1 MDAQF
6 VQDLDQRSALRNDL
20 LKTIKELRIH
30 QKSFFILTGKAKS
43 NPHAYNQR
51 KQELTIC
58 KELETKVDKL
68 LGELYPEFKEYMA
81 VLQQELKLS

>member
-6 VQDLDQRSALRNDL
+6 IQDLDQRSALRNDL

-30 QKSFFILTGKAKS
+30 QKSFFILTGRAKA
-43 NPHAYNQR
+43 NPQAYNLR
-51 KQELTIC
+51 KHELTIC
-58 KELETKVDKL
+58 KELESKVDKL